1 MTTPPGPPP
10 GDSPWSRPPQN
21 VPPHGPPQH
30 NVPPQNVPPRGTPP
44 HSAPPQPPHQPP
56 QQPVPPAR
64 PVEPPSQSAT
74 RQMNV
79 TGRGGETPT
88 RQITPPRTPGPQPEP
103 ATDPDGGQPPAG
115 PPPANGKGLGA
126 KLRGLLTD
134 PVSIL
139 LIVVTVIALVAAGV
153 IGAELYARHVANS
166 KVSTAAQCEIQDG
179 VQVSFGVTPP
189 VLWQHFTGRYTNI
202 VIHSDGARVRHAK
215 DMTVDIQIS
224 DVDLTPTADAKGTI
238 GTLEAAITWTTTG
251 IKETVE
257 SEIPILGGLAVKSV
271 KTNPNDGTVELKG
284 TFSTIVAKPTVT
296 NGGFGLE
303 VVKFDGLGLTLP
315 RESIQSMLD
324 GFTKDLTKDYPLG
337 IKADSVE
344 VTDNGVVARLSTHN
358 AAIPTS
364 TNNPCFADI

>member
-1 MTTPPGPPP
+1 
-10 GDSPWSRPPQN
+10 
-21 VPPHGPPQH
+21 
-30 NVPPQNVPPRGTPP
+30 
-44 HSAPPQPPHQPP
+44 
-56 QQPVPPAR
+56 
-64 PVEPPSQSAT
+64 
-74 RQMNV
+74 MNV

-88 RQITPPRTPGPQPEP
+88 RQITPPRTSGPQPEP
-103 ATDPDGGQPPAG
+103 ATDPDAGQPPAG
-115 PPPANGKGLGA
+115 PPPAKGKGLGA

-271 KTNPNDGTVELKG
+271 TTNPNDGTVELKG